1 MDEFTLIDQLIAP
14 AAGSR
19 SDVCLGIGDDGAVV
33 RPPPGE
39 ALVLVLDTLV
49 EAVHFPR
56 GFPPADIGYRTAVT
70 NLSDLAAMGAT
81 PRWATLGLTLP
92 QPDVAWVRAFMAGL
106 QAALAP
112 HEVQLVGGD
121 TTRGP
126 LCLSLQLTGSVPES
140 LALRR
145 DGARPGDRLFVSGFL
160 GDAAAGLA
168 SLSMPEPTP
177 PGTRYLRE
185 RFARPTARVSLGQ
198 ALRGLATS
206 CIDIS
211 DGLLADVGHLLAR
224 SACGAELRVDRLPL
238 SQALVEL
245 PDADTARAH
254 ALSGGDDYELCFTLP
269 PATPPAVVEAL
280 MQHCAVTEIGLITA
294 ERGQLQLRDASG
306 PVTPPESS
314 GYRHFP

>member
-1 MDEFTLIDQLIAP
+1 
-14 AAGSR
+14 
-19 SDVCLGIGDDGAVV
+19 
-33 RPPPGE
+33 
-39 ALVLVLDTLV
+39 
-49 EAVHFPR
+49 
-56 GFPPADIGYRTAVT
+56 
-70 NLSDLAAMGAT
+70 
-81 PRWATLGLTLP
+81 
-92 QPDVAWVRAFMAGL
+92 
-106 QAALAP
+106 
-112 HEVQLVGGD
+112 
-121 TTRGP
+121 
-126 LCLSLQLTGSVPES
+126 
-140 LALRR
+140 LRR

-185 RFARPTARVSLGQ
+185 RFARPTARISLGQ

-294 ERGQLQLRDASG
+294 ERGQLQLRDANG
-306 PVTPPESS
+306 PVTPPGSS